1 MKWFLSVATTC
12 AAGLLLALMA
22 VAAPVYKSVDSQGRV
37 IYSDVP
43 PSGAATAVELPA
55 ANIYTPE
62 LPTDSGSTSAN
73 ATDPATASDTEI
85 STTEYVSVAIITP
98 AHDAAL
104 RNNSGQVQVVVST
117 TPALDLAA
125 GHQLRLLL
133 DQQPISAG
141 PTTQFTLD
149 NVDRGTHSLSAQIV
163 NAQGELLL
171 QSASSTFHLLRYSA
185 LTAPNRANPARGR

>member
-12 AAGLLLALMA
+12 ASGLVLALTV

-185 LTAPNRANPARGR
+185 LTAPNRANPARGS